1 LGEQV
6 EVSEYKPKQFPDV
19 DINDKQKTT
28 PKIKEFF
35 DKNYTCN
42 ARGKLDLT
50 KVTGQLNF

>member
-50 KVTGQLNF
+50 KVTG